1 MIKKYFVNP
10 LSARIFGHVLLEN
23 WLLHKEAWVTKL
35 LGTHLSIQ
43 VHKKVKFLWRDN
55 SPLALKGLTTLI
67 SLKFYVLMLISWSGD
82 ACIIESWW
90 CWFESDWWKPFILV
104 GSTLVKKNGFFM
116 NDMKTWYIHSFK
128 RWVERLKSLRVF
140 YPNSWEAFFSLNC
153 LQVCFFYGSLQIR
166 Q

>member
-1 MIKKYFVNP
+1 M
-10 LSARIFGHVLLEN
+10 
-23 WLLHKEAWVTKL
+23 
-35 LGTHLSIQ
+35 
-43 VHKKVKFLWRDN
+43 
-55 SPLALKGLTTLI
+55 ALKGLTTLI

-104 GSTLVKKNGFFM
+104 GSTLVKKIGFFM

-153 LQVCFFYGSLQIR
+153 LQVCFFMGLCKLDNKFIDTQVDRCISSFLKLYVCDLNIYI
-166 Q
+166 